1 MIIGAFIHSENMGI
15 VDSASIATI
24 DSIEM
29 KINVLPSF
37 AFQEK
42 KPENDIKVYKPC
54 ILLFVKVHHYR

>member
-1 MIIGAFIHSENMGI
+1 MIGAFIHSKNVGI

-24 DSIEM
+24 DNIEM
-29 KINVLPSF
+29 KINILPSF

-42 KPENDIKVYKPC
+42 EPENDIKVYKPY